1 VLLPVLPRPGLWWLV
16 PLVPLTGTTIDGVM
30 DYQDAVDALYA
41 RMPTRMGPSLARITR
56 LAELLDHPE
65 RTAPAV
71 HLTGTNGKT
80 STARMVASLLA
91 AFGVGAGV
99 YTSPHLQDVRER
111 VALAT
116 RPISTEEFVETWAYL
131 EPYLAEV
138 DRAGDQPV
146 TFYEALTALA
156 FLWFAELPV
165 DAQVVEVG
173 MGGTWDAT
181 NLVNG
186 EVAII
191 NRVALDHPELGDTPA
206 AVAAEKAGII
216 KRGATVV
223 SQAQDD
229 DVLAV
234 IAERA
239 AALEA
244 RLLVAER
251 DFGVERRRQAVG
263 GQLVDLRTPGGTITD
278 VLVPLHGRH
287 QADNA
292 AGALVAVEAFL
303 GAHEGAW
310 GPGTDAPAAERRHLD
325 PDTVRAGFAAVTSP
339 GRLEVVSR
347 QPLVLLDG
355 AHNPAGARALA
366 AALLEEFVVDR
377 RILVVAC
384 LADKDIQG
392 ILRELAPATGRLIVT
407 VNRNPRAA
415 PAERLRKEAEILG
428 LHAEV
433 APDVATAVQR
443 AVDGAAETEAV
454 VVTGSLHTVG
464 EARDLLLGGG
474 PA

>member
-1 VLLPVLPRPGLWWLV
+1 MEYR
-16 PLVPLTGTTIDGVM
+16 
-30 DYQDAVDALYA
+30 DAVAALYA
-41 RMPTRMGPSLARITR
+41 RTPTRMDPSLERITR

-65 RTAPAV
+65 RAAPAV

-80 STARMVASLLA
+80 TTARMVAALLA

-116 RPISTEEFVETWAYL
+116 RPISTEEFAETWAYL
-131 EPYLAEV
+131 EPFLTEV
-138 DRAGDQPV
+138 DLVSDQPV
-146 TFYEALTALA
+146 TFYEALTILA
-156 FLWFAELPV
+156 FTWFAEVPV

-181 NLVNG
+181 NLVHG
-186 EVAII
+186 DVAVI

-216 KRGATVV
+216 KQGATVV

-234 IAERA
+234 IGDRVAR
-239 AALEA
+239 LDA
-244 RLLVAER
+244 RLLVEGR
-251 DFGVERRRQAVG
+251 DFGVERRRQAIG
-263 GQLVDLRTPGGTITD
+263 GQVLDLRTPTGTVPDI
-278 VLVPLHGRH
+278 LVPLHGRH

-292 AGALVAVEAFL
+292 AAALVAVQAFL
-303 GAHEGAW
+303 GAHQGSW
-310 GPGTDAPAAERRHLD
+310 GPGTDAPASERRQRALD
-325 PDTVRAGFAAVTSP
+325 PDTVRAGFAAVSSP

-384 LADKDIQG
+384 LADKDVRG
-392 ILRELAPATGRLIVT
+392 ILEGLAPATGRLIVT
-407 VNRNPRAA
+407 TNRSPRAA
-415 PAERLRKEAEILG
+415 PAERLRKEAEALG

-433 APDVATAVQR
+433 APDVPTAVRQ
-443 AVDGAAETEAV
+443 AIDSAAETEAV
-454 VVTGSLHTVG
+454 VITGSLYTAG
-464 EARDLLLGGG
+464 EARDLLMGTG

>member
-1 VLLPVLPRPGLWWLV
+1 
-16 PLVPLTGTTIDGVM
+16 M
-30 DYQDAVDALYA
+30 EYQDAVAALYA
-41 RMPTRMGPSLARITR
+41 RMPTRMAPSLARITR

-80 STARMVASLLA
+80 TTARMVGSLLA

-111 VALAT
+111 VALAS
-116 RPISTEEFVETWAYL
+116 RPISTEEFAETWAYL

-138 DRAGDQPV
+138 DQVSDQPV

-156 FLWFAELPV
+156 FTWFAELPV

-181 NLVNG
+181 NLVRG
-186 EVAII
+186 EVAVI
-191 NRVALDHPELGDTPA
+191 NRVDLDHPELGDTPA
-206 AVAAEKAGII
+206 AVATEKAGII
-216 KRGATVV
+216 KHGATVV
-223 SQAQDD
+223 SQAQDA

-234 IAERA
+234 IEERA
-239 AALEA
+239 AQLDAH
-244 RLLVAER
+244 LLASGR

-263 GQLVDLRTPGGTITD
+263 GQVLDLRTPTGVIPD
-278 VLVPLHGRH
+278 ILVPLHGRH

-292 AGALVAVEAFL
+292 AGALVAVQAFL
-303 GAHEGAW
+303 GAHQGAW
-310 GPGTDAPAAERRHLD
+310 GPGTDAPGSVKRDLD

-384 LADKDIQG
+384 LADKDIRG
-392 ILRELAPATGRLIVT
+392 ILNGLAPATGRLVVT
-407 VNRNPRAA
+407 TNRNPRAA
-415 PAERLRKEAEILG
+415 PAERLRKEAEALG

-433 APDVATAVQR
+433 APDVPTAVRR
-443 AVDGAAETEAV
+443 AVDSAGETEAV

-464 EARDLLLGGG
+464 EARDLLMGAG

>member
-1 VLLPVLPRPGLWWLV
+1 MVPV
-16 PLVPLTGTTIDGVM
+16 TTTLDGVM
-30 DYQDAVDALYA
+30 DYQDAVEALYA
-41 RMPTRMGPSLARITR
+41 RMPTRMAPSLERITR
-56 LAELLDHPE
+56 LADLLDHPE

-80 STARMVASLLA
+80 TTARMVASLLA

-116 RPISTEEFVETWAYL
+116 RPISTEEFAETWTYL
-131 EPYLAEV
+131 EPFLAEV
-138 DRAGDQPV
+138 DRASDQPV
-146 TFYEALTALA
+146 TFYEALTILA
-156 FLWFAELPV
+156 FTWFAELPV

-181 NLVNG
+181 NLVHG
-186 EVAII
+186 EVAVV

-206 AVAAEKAGII
+206 AVAVEKAGII
-216 KRGATVV
+216 KQGATVV

-229 DVLAV
+229 DVLEV
-234 IAERA
+234 IAGRA
-239 AALEA
+239 AQMDA
-244 RLLVAER
+244 RLLVAGP
-251 DFGVERRRQAVG
+251 DFGVERRRQAIG
-263 GQLVDLRTPGGTITD
+263 GQLLDLRTPTGVVPD

-292 AGALVAVEAFL
+292 ASALVAVEAFL

-310 GPGTDAPAAERRHLD
+310 GPGTDAPATGRRSLD
-325 PDTVRAGFAAVTSP
+325 PDTVRAGFAAVSSP
-339 GRLEVVSR
+339 GRLEVISR

-377 RILVVAC
+377 RTLVVAC
-384 LADKDIQG
+384 LADKDVRG
-392 ILRELAPATGRLIVT
+392 ILEALAPATGRLVVT
-407 VNRNPRAA
+407 TNRSPRAA
-415 PAERLRKEAEILG
+415 PAERLRKEAEAVG
-428 LHAEV
+428 LVAEV
-433 APDVATAVQR
+433 APDVATAVGQ
-443 AVDGAAETEAV
+443 AVDGAGETEAV
-454 VVTGSLHTVG
+454 VVTGSLYTVG
-464 EARDLLLGGG
+464 EARDLLLGSG

>member
-1 VLLPVLPRPGLWWLV
+1 MEYR
-16 PLVPLTGTTIDGVM
+16 
-30 DYQDAVDALYA
+30 DAVADLYA
-41 RMPTRMGPSLARITR
+41 RLPARMGPSMERIAS

-80 STARMVASLLA
+80 TTARMVAALLA

-116 RPISTEEFVETWAYL
+116 RPISTEEFAETWAYL
-131 EPYLAEV
+131 EPFLAEV
-138 DRAGDQPV
+138 DRTSDQPV

-156 FLWFAELPV
+156 FTWFAEVPV

-181 NLVNG
+181 NLVHG
-186 EVAII
+186 DVAVI
-191 NRVALDHPELGDTPA
+191 NRISLDHPELGDTPA

-216 KRGATVV
+216 KPGATVV

-234 IAERA
+234 IQERA
-239 AALEA
+239 AQQDA
-244 RLLVAER
+244 RLLLEGVN
-251 DFGVERRRQAVG
+251 FGVERRRQAIG
-263 GQLVDLRTPGGTITD
+263 GQVLDLRTPAGTISD

-292 AGALVAVEAFL
+292 AGALVAVQAFL
-303 GAHEGAW
+303 GAHEGPW
-310 GPGTDAPAAERRHLD
+310 GPGTDAPAAERRDLD
-325 PDTVRAGFAAVTSP
+325 AETIRAGFASVTSP

-347 QPLVLLDG
+347 KPLVLLDG

-377 RILVVAC
+377 RTMVVAC
-384 LADKDIQG
+384 LADKDLRG
-392 ILRELAPATGRLIVT
+392 ILEGLAPATGRLLVT
-407 VNRNPRAA
+407 TNRSPRAA
-415 PAERLRKEAEILG
+415 PAEQLRKEAEALG
-428 LHAEV
+428 LAAEV
-433 APDVATAVQR
+433 APDVPTAVRR
-443 AVDGAAETEAV
+443 AVDSAGETEAV
-454 VVTGSLHTVG
+454 VVTGSLSTVG
-464 EARDLLLGGG
+464 EARDLLMGTG

>member
-1 VLLPVLPRPGLWWLV
+1 
-16 PLVPLTGTTIDGVM
+16 M

-41 RMPTRMGPSLARITR
+41 RMPTRMGPTLDRMAR

-91 AFGVGAGV
+91 AFGIGAGV

-111 VALAT
+111 VALAG
-116 RPISTEEFVETWAYL
+116 RPISTREFAETWAYL
-131 EPYLAEV
+131 EPFLAEV
-138 DRAGDQPV
+138 DRASNQPV
-146 TFYEALTALA
+146 TFYEAMTTLA
-156 FLWFAELPV
+156 FVWFAELPV
-165 DAQVVEVG
+165 DAQVIEVG

-186 EVAII
+186 EVAVI

-206 AVAAEKAGII
+206 AVATEKAGII
-216 KRGATVV
+216 KPGATVV
-223 SQAQDD
+223 SQEQDD

-234 IAERA
+234 VAGRA
-239 AALEA
+239 AEMDA
-244 RLLVAER
+244 RLLLAGR
-251 DFGVERRRQAVG
+251 DFAVERRRQAVG
-263 GQLVDLRTPGGTITD
+263 GQLLDLRTPGGTLAD

-292 AGALVAVEAFL
+292 ASALVAVEAFL

-310 GPGTDAPAAERRHLD
+310 GPGTDAPAGQRRQLD
-325 PDTVRAGFAAVTSP
+325 PEAVRAGFAAVTSP

-366 AALLEEFVVDR
+366 EALLTEFVVDR
-377 RILVVAC
+377 RTLVVAC
-384 LADKDIQG
+384 LADKDVRG
-392 ILRELAPATGRLIVT
+392 ILEGLAPATGRLIVT
-407 VNRNPRAA
+407 TNRSPRAA
-415 PAERLRKEAEILG
+415 PAERLRKEAEALG
-428 LHAEV
+428 LATEV
-433 APDVATAVQR
+433 APDVASAVRQ
-443 AVDGAAETEAV
+443 AIDGAAETEAV
-454 VVTGSLHTVG
+454 VVTGSLSTVG
-464 EARDLLLGGG
+464 EARDLLIGTG

>member
-1 VLLPVLPRPGLWWLV
+1 VA
-16 PLVPLTGTTIDGVM
+16 T
-30 DYQDAVDALYA
+30 A
-41 RMPTRMGPSLARITR
+41 TR
-56 LAELLDHPE
+56 LI
-65 RTAPAV
+65 
-71 HLTGTNGKT
+71 
-80 STARMVASLLA
+80 
-91 AFGVGAGV
+91 
-99 YTSPHLQDVRER
+99 SP
-111 VALAT
+111 
-116 RPISTEEFVETWAYL
+116 EEFAETWAYL

-138 DRAGDQPV
+138 DRASDQPV

-156 FLWFAELPV
+156 FTWFAELPV

-181 NLVNG
+181 NLVHG
-186 EVAII
+186 EVAVVT
-191 NRVALDHPELGDTPA
+191 RVALDHPELGDTPA

-223 SQAQDD
+223 SQEQDD

-234 IAERA
+234 LAERA
-239 AALEA
+239 ATQEA
-244 RLLVAER
+244 RLLVAGR

-263 GQLVDLRTPGGTITD
+263 GQLLDLRTPSGVVPD

-303 GAHEGAW
+303 GAHEGSW
-310 GPGTDAPAAERRHLD
+310 GPGTDAPAAERRLLD

-366 AALLEEFVVDR
+366 TALLEEFVVDR

-384 LADKDIQG
+384 LADKDLRG
-392 ILRELAPATGRLIVT
+392 ILEGLAPATGQLIVT
-407 VNRNPRAA
+407 TNRSPRAA
-415 PAERLRKEAEILG
+415 PAERLRKEAEALG
-428 LHAEV
+428 LRAEV
-433 APDVATAVQR
+433 APDVASAARR
-443 AVDGAAETEAV
+443 AIDEAGETEAV
-454 VVTGSLHTVG
+454 VVTGSLYTVG
-464 EARDLLLGGG
+464 EARELLLGDG

>member
-1 VLLPVLPRPGLWWLV
+1 
-16 PLVPLTGTTIDGVM
+16 
-30 DYQDAVDALYA
+30 
-41 RMPTRMGPSLARITR
+41 MPTRMGPSLERISR

-80 STARMVASLLA
+80 TTARMVASLLA

-116 RPISTEEFVETWAYL
+116 RPISTEEFAETWAYL
-131 EPYLAEV
+131 EPFLHQVDEV
-138 DRAGDQPV
+138 SDQPV

-156 FLWFAELPV
+156 FTWFAELPV

-181 NLVNG
+181 NLVHG
-186 EVAII
+186 EVAVI
-191 NRVALDHPELGDTPA
+191 NHVTLDHPELGDTPA

-239 AALEA
+239 DRQDA
-244 RLLVAER
+244 RLLVEGR
-251 DFGVERRRQAVG
+251 DFGVERRRQAIG
-263 GQLVDLRTPGGTITD
+263 GQLLDLRTPGGTVPD

-292 AGALVAVEAFL
+292 AGALVAVQAFL
-303 GAHEGAW
+303 GAA
-310 GPGTDAPAAERRHLD
+310 D

-377 RILVVAC
+377 RTLVVAC
-384 LADKDIQG
+384 LADKDLRG
-392 ILRELAPATGRLIVT
+392 ILEGLAPATGRLIVT
-407 VNRNPRAA
+407 SNRSPRAA
-415 PAERLRKEAEILG
+415 PAERLRKEAEALG
-428 LHAEV
+428 LAAQV
-433 APDVATAVQR
+433 APDVATAVRQ
-443 AVDGAAETEAV
+443 AVDGAGQTEAV
-454 VVTGSLHTVG
+454 VVTGSLYTVG
-464 EARDLLLGGG
+464 EARDLLLGTG